1 MVLVE
6 RELVGGEPHPVGG
19 VSACPRGRRLLTPT
33 TGANFRPYRP
43 IRRAAVPD
51 VSFTNLLIIAAVA
64 AVVPLALGW
73 APRLRIPSVVL
84 EIVAGVVLGPSV
96 LGWVRVDLPVQVL
109 ALFGLAFLLLLA
121 GLEIDLRGLRGRLL
135 GLAGLGYVASLGLA
149 VLVGLGARAAGWTT
163 SPLYLAIALTAT
175 SLGLV
180 VPVLKD
186 AGRATDA
193 VGQTTIAG
201 ASVADFAAIV
211 LLTLLFSGSGGGPV
225 VTAAYLAMFAAL
237 VVVLALSA
245 SRVRMSMR
253 LGDVLVRLQDTTA
266 EIRVRLVVLLLIA
279 FVALAERLGLETI
292 LGAFLAG
299 ALVGLVDRDSATH
312 PRFRAKLDAI
322 GYGFLVPV
330 FFVSS
335 GIRLDFRG
343 LVEEPTALLRVPVFL
358 LALLVVRGLPAV
370 LYRRS
375 LGRAGT
381 IAAGLLQAT
390 SLPFLVTVA
399 QIGTVTGRL
408 SDTDAAALVCAGLLS
423 VLIFPALALGF
434 LGHPEPAVAVPEPS
448 GGERVDRNTAPQ
460 R

>member
-1 MVLVE
+1 
-6 RELVGGEPHPVGG
+6 
-19 VSACPRGRRLLTPT
+19 
-33 TGANFRPYRP
+33 
-43 IRRAAVPD
+43 VPE
-51 VSFTNLLIIAAVA
+51 VSFTNLLVVAAVA

-73 APRLRIPSVVL
+73 APRLRIPAVVL

-96 LGWVRVDLPVQVL
+96 LGWIEVDLPVQVL

-135 GLAGLGYVASLGLA
+135 RLAAAGYLVSLLLA
-149 VLVGLGARAAGWTT
+149 VLVGLGASAAGWTT
-163 SPLYLAIALTAT
+163 SPLFLAVALTAT

-186 AGRATDA
+186 AGRAADP

-211 LLTLLFSGSGGGPV
+211 LLTLLFSASDAGPGATTAFLVMFV
-225 VTAAYLAMFAAL
+225 VL
-237 VVVLALSA
+237 VVVLALGVGRA
-245 SRVRMSMR
+245 RRSMR

-266 EIRVRLVVLLLIA
+266 EIRVRLVVLLLVA

-299 ALVGLVDRDSATH
+299 ALVGLVDRDSSTH
-312 PRFRAKLDAI
+312 PRFRSKLDAI
-322 GYGFLVPV
+322 GYGFLIPV

-335 GIRLDFRG
+335 GVRLDLRG
-343 LVEEPTALLRVPVFL
+343 LVEDPAALLRVPVFL
-358 LALLVVRGLPAV
+358 LALLVVRGVPAV

-375 LGRAGT
+375 LGRAGAV
-381 IAAGLLQAT
+381 AAGLLQAT
-390 SLPFLVTVA
+390 SLPFLVTAA

-408 SDTDAAALVCAGLLS
+408 SDVDAAALVCAGLLS
-423 VLIFPALALGF
+423 VLVFPAAALG
-434 LGHPEPAVAVPEPS
+434 LLSSPQPADA
-448 GGERVDRNTAPQ
+448 GDALRGEVSPGRPR
-460 R
+460 